1 MKYLCYILLLLFPI
15 TSCHQGSQQ
24 PMDANECTA
33 AVLSSC
39 EQAQEAIDVGDADS
53 AFSLLLKVEPLLEV
67 CDNNEAAYIYNDL
80 KARLYERKNLFT
92 LQKQSLLRKLSVATG
107 TDSLWK
113 QAVTHYELGV
123 ANYAQVDFREAVCEL
138 NKATDMAQPDSADFI
153 ARCYVMLSQIYL
165 QTENYDSVTLALE
178 NARHTVSSITNDAVY
193 RLSEVYLLYNTGQ
206 TERAVSKI
214 NEYMGESDLYSKTE
228 LLTLLVTIYEQ
239 EGQKDQALE
248 GLHRLVEL
256 GDSAAQI
263 EASENTAAIHRLR
276 HEEQMRQTRTEANR
290 LKAESHAR
298 KMTLIGLLAI
308 AVTIGTLA
316 SVWYARRAVRA
327 RQSELEALRLAEE
340 AQANEEEVRTLN
352 QDLQKRYYTHL
363 YAILLPILNAKQT
376 KTGFIDLNESSWKL
390 IEENTDLVLPH
401 FTRKLRKNHPTLA
414 DDDVRFCCLVAMQ
427 VPNPVIANIYG
438 IAPSSVSVRKLR
450 MKKKLDENIVNETLE
465 NYLYKY
471 SL

>member
-1 MKYLCYILLLLFPI
+1 
-15 TSCHQGSQQ
+15 
-24 PMDANECTA
+24 MDANECTA
-33 AVLSSC
+33 VVLTTC

-53 AFSLLLKVEPLLEV
+53 AFSLLLNAEPYVEAY
-67 CDNNEAAYIYNDL
+67 DNNEAAYIYNDL

-113 QAVTHYELGV
+113 QTVTHYELGV
-123 ANYAQVDFREAVCEL
+123 VNYALEDFKEAVCEL
-138 NKATDMAQPDSADFI
+138 NKAADMAQPDSADFI

-165 QTENYDSVTLALE
+165 QTENYDSVALALD
-178 NARHTVSSITNDAVY
+178 NARHTVTSITNDVVY

-206 TERAVSKI
+206 AERAALKI
-214 NEYMGESDLYSKTE
+214 NEYMGESDIYSKTE

-239 EGQKDQALE
+239 EGQNGLALE

-256 GDSAAQI
+256 DDSAAQI
-263 EASENTAAIHRLR
+263 ESSENTAAIHRLR
-276 HEEQMRQTRTEANR
+276 HEEQMRQARMEERR

-298 KMTLIGLLAI
+298 AMTLFGLLAI
-308 AVTIGTLA
+308 AVAIGTLV

-327 RQSELEALRLAEE
+327 RQSELKALRLAEK
-340 AQANEEEVRTLN
+340 AQAGEEEVRALN

-376 KTGFIDLNESSWKL
+376 KTGFIDLNERSWKL

-414 DDDVRFCCLVAMQ
+414 DDDIRFCCLVAMQ

-465 NYLYKY
+465 NYLSQY